1 MTSRF
6 FHGPVVFTLGDGS
19 VHSHVA
25 MLQRRADY
33 LSQQI
38 PLHPNPPGVN
48 FRVAERDAIL
58 FAIDVIKKSIDSGG
72 AGGKACRRSWVS
84 RILGGR

>member
-6 FHGPVVFTLGDGS
+6 FPGPVTFTLGDGS
-19 VHSHVA
+19 VNSHVA

-58 FAIDVIKKSIDSGG
+58 FAVDVIKASINGG
-72 AGGKACRRSWVS
+72 AGGKAGRRSWVS